1 MEQVFEFIGNHPL
14 MVGAFIVL
22 LILLIVTEIGRL
34 RRGFSEIG
42 SAEAVA
48 LINADAAVI
57 DVSASA
63 DFEKGHIIGA
73 SNVPVSQLQESNKQ
87 LMKLKNRPVLVYC
100 RNGVTSNQA
109 ALKLIGLG
117 FNPVTVLRG
126 GISQWEAD
134 KQPVTRG
141 K

>member
-14 MVGAFIVL
+14 MVGGFVVL
-22 LILLIVTEIGRL
+22 LILLVVTEIGRL
-34 RRGFSEIG
+34 RRGFREIG
-42 SAEAVA
+42 SAEAVG
-48 LINADAAVI
+48 LINADACVI
-57 DVSASA
+57 DVSATA

-73 SNVPVSQLQESNKQ
+73 VNVPVSQLQESNKQ

-109 ALKLIGLG
+109 ALKLIQLG